1 MTASSSAKKT
11 RSKTDWLKVL
21 KPLLGNQQVDL
32 DVVLRAIVD
41 ESTRQLRADRG
52 TFYLIDH
59 ATQELVSRA
68 AHLPEIAE
76 IRLRMGE
83 GVAGWVAKH
92 AESLRVT
99 ETEDDSRHASH
110 IDDETGYITLNMC
123 CVPVFDRRR
132 VVIGVL
138 QVLNRKT
145 GDFIDA
151 DLDRLEEIAAEVA
164 KVLDRTS
171 LRSQLRPD
179 HRQPLAFRFNY
190 IVGDSAVM
198 RQVYSTVERAA
209 RTEATVMV
217 RGETGTGKELI
228 ARAIHFNSRRKR
240 GPFVKVDCAA
250 LPETLIENELFGHE
264 KGAFTGAD
272 TATEGKVFAAV
283 GGTLFLDEI
292 GELSVAVQGKLLRL
306 IQERVYHKVG
316 GNEPKYA
323 QVRFVGATHRNLEKA
338 VEQGTFRQDLYYR
351 LRVVEIPVPPLRARG
366 HGDIDRL
373 VDHFLYEFTRTHG
386 RHGLNISDEA
396 RAGLHAYPWP
406 GNVRELEHCIESAVV
421 LEPGPT
427 ITIESLSIGQ
437 TGPEDI
443 ALMGPTAFIT
453 EPRRLKDV
461 ELDYIRHVL
470 AHCDGN
476 RSAAARLL
484 GIGRN
489 TLARK
494 LADKG

>member
-1 MTASSSAKKT
+1 MTTSSSAPKKA
-11 RSKTDWLKVL
+11 RTDWLKVL
-21 KPLLGNQQVDL
+21 KPLLGNRQVDL

-41 ESTRQLRADRG
+41 EATRQLRADRG

-92 AESLRVT
+92 GEPLRVT
-99 ETEDDSRHASH
+99 ETEDDSRHATH
-110 IDDETGYITLNMC
+110 IDDETGYSTQNMC
-123 CVPVFDRRR
+123 VVPVFDRRR

-138 QVLNRKT
+138 QVLNRKS
-145 GDFIDA
+145 GDFSEA
-151 DLDRLEEIAAEVA
+151 DLHRLTEIAAEVA

-190 IVGDSAVM
+190 IVGDSARM
-198 RQVYSTVERAA
+198 QQVYSTVERAA
-209 RTEATVMV
+209 RTEATVVV

-228 ARAIHFNSRRKR
+228 ARAIHFNSRRRR

-272 TATEGKVFAAV
+272 RATEGKVAAAV

-292 GELSVAVQGKLLRL
+292 GELSFSVQGKLLRL
-306 IQERVYHKVG
+306 LQERVYHKVG

-338 VEQGTFRQDLYYR
+338 VEDGTFRQDLYYR
-351 LRVVEIPVPPLRARG
+351 LRVVEILVPPLRARG

-386 RHGLNISDEA
+386 RHGLEIDDEA
-396 RAGLHAYPWP
+396 RAALHSYPWP

-421 LEPGPT
+421 LEPGPV
-427 ITIESLSIGQ
+427 ITRESLSIRH
-437 TGPEDI
+437 GPLPEVGI
-443 ALMGPTAFIT
+443 ADASSFIT
-453 EPRRLKDV
+453 DPRPLREV
-461 ELDYIRHVL
+461 ERDYIRHVL
-470 AHCDGN
+470 AYCDGN

-494 LADKG
+494 LAES